1 MPREARYDDAAL
13 LDRSYDL
20 LWRDGCDAVSMRDL
34 EVALDLKAPSIYRR
48 FHSRD
53 ELIARSVDRY
63 VERVVGGRVR
73 RHLDRADDPVAGLRA
88 FLLSALDPAPGEA
101 VTRGCLLAATS
112 GQAACSHPAVRSAV
126 DAGLAVIEEAFRTQV
141 GAAAAQGRCAPCTDP
156 DALAGALVLAFQ
168 GLVVLGR
175 AGRPGL
181 GAAADQLVDTC
192 FPNPARSPDTSPS
205 TERHPRP

>member
-1 MPREARYDDAAL
+1 VPREARYDDVAL

-73 RHLDRADDPVAGLRA
+73 RYLAGAADPVAGLRA
-88 FLLSALDPAPGEA
+88 FFLSALAPAPGEA
-101 VTRGCLLAATS
+101 ITRGCLLAVTS
-112 GQAACSHPAVRSAV
+112 GQAACDDPAVRSAV
-126 DAGLAVIEEAFRTQV
+126 DSGLAVLEEAFRTTV
-141 GAAAAQGRCAPCTDP
+141 DAAAAQGRCAPGTDP
-156 DALAGALVLAFQ
+156 GALATALFLAFQ
-168 GLVVLGR
+168 GLVLLGR

-181 GAAADQLVDTC
+181 HAAAEQLLDTC
-192 FPNPARSPDTSPS
+192 FPHPATGAPATTPP
-205 TERHPRP
+205 ERRHRP